1 MLLYDGIDKANKI
14 SYALDKGLVNKK
26 EIKHETIIKVC
37 KAILTDREKKV
48 EINLKMENFSREF
61 NNILFLP

>member
-37 KAILTDREKKV
+37 KAILTDREKK
-48 EINLKMENFSREF
+48 SR
-61 NNILFLP
+61 

>member
-37 KAILTDREKKV
+37 KAILTD
-48 EINLKMENFSREF
+48 INFSREF